1 MSKNKIEPGENRT
14 IKIYPME
21 VDITKGFTSSAPPP
35 KPQVILPKP
44 PKEKK

>member
-1 MSKNKIEPGENRT
+1 MSKNIIVRKEDRIIINPIEP
-14 IKIYPME
+14 
-21 VDITKGFTSSAPPP
+21 DITKGFTSSAPPP

>member
-1 MSKNKIEPGENRT
+1 MSKNIIGPKGDRIIIN
-14 IKIYPME
+14 PME
-21 VDITKGFTSSAPPP
+21 PDITKGFTGSAPPP

>member
-1 MSKNKIEPGENRT
+1 MSKNIIGPKGDRI
-14 IKIYPME
+14 IKNPME
-21 VDITKGFTSSAPPP
+21 PDITKGFTSSAPPP